1 MKALEAMNAA
11 NAALQNL
18 RAAEQRAHEPSMEEI
33 LASIRKIIAD
43 DQALPIMRSRNT
55 VPETPPEPAPVV
67 QQPSREEPRF
77 EDVSRWQMRDTREE
91 SEAPRAPEPAPA
103 PVLRA
108 IPSSSANVPPP
119 PAWALAPPPA
129 ANVSEELDDEPLVS
143 PDTDASVSSAF
154 GALAAARLMP
164 SSEDMDEMA
173 REMLRPMLKA
183 WLDDN
188 LPVMVERLVRA
199 EIERVARGG
208 R

>member
-1 MKALEAMNAA
+1 MNAA

-43 DQALPIMRSRNT
+43 DQALPIMRSRNAE
-55 VPETPPEPAPVV
+55 PEAQPEPTAVV
-67 QQPSREEPRF
+67 QQPREEPRF

-91 SEAPRAPEPAPA
+91 AEAQRAPEPTPA

-129 ANVSEELDDEPLVS
+129 ANISEEPDDEPLVS

>member
-1 MKALEAMNAA
+1 VKALEAMNAA

-43 DQALPIMRSRNT
+43 DQALPIMRSRNAE
-55 VPETPPEPAPVV
+55 PEAQPEPTPVV
-67 QQPSREEPRF
+67 QQPREEPRF

-91 SEAPRAPEPAPA
+91 AEAQRAPEPTPA

-129 ANVSEELDDEPLVS
+129 ANVSEEPDDEPLVS